1 MYWMKRKK
9 WTPFDIKWVT
19 SRRPFKRLK
28 MIPKL
33 LSGLW
38 MHGSTSKLT
47 LSRKA
52 SASSNQSKS
61 CEMFIKKTPPIG
73 SHYRLE
79 DKDVWIELWP
89 KKEPVDARSA
99 DQATRP
105 EQPIEDIIITT
116 TNELKEILSS
126 LSTLPISEQNLQELQ
141 RSIATQVAAV
151 SLGILTPYRTR
162 AN

>member
-1 MYWMKRKK
+1 
-9 WTPFDIKWVT
+9 
-19 SRRPFKRLK
+19 
-28 MIPKL
+28 
-33 LSGLW
+33 
-38 MHGSTSKLT
+38 
-47 LSRKA
+47 
-52 SASSNQSKS
+52 
-61 CEMFIKKTPPIG
+61 
-73 SHYRLE
+73 LE
-79 DKDVWIELWP
+79 DKDVGIELWP